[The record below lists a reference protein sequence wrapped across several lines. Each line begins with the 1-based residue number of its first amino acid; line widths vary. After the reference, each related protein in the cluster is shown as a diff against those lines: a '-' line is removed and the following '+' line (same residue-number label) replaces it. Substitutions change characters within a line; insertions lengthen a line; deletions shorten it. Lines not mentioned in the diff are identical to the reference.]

1 MPITS
6 RCALLLALAAGTP
19 IPAAAQQT
27 AGSDSTRLVV
37 LVVVDQM
44 RADYLSRFAGQ
55 FTGGLGRLVQ
65 HGSVFLHG
73 QQDHAITE
81 TAPGHSTL
89 LSGRTPSHTGI
100 VTNGRGVPD
109 PATRLVG
116 WPNERGASPRNFNGT
131 ELYDWML
138 TADSNARVLGVSRKD
153 RGAILPV
160 GRAIAPVFWYHD
172 GGFTTST
179 WYADSLPTW
188 VQRFN
193 SQPILSRLA
202 GTSWRLLLPDSAYA
216 EPDSVPFENQY
227 RDFTFPHQLPGDTAR
242 LADDLPEYPVM
253 DSLTLAF
260 AWAGVKAMKL
270 GRGPGTDLL
279 TVSLSTTDAVGHAF
293 GVDSREIHDQILR
306 VDRWLGRFLDSLA
319 TVVPPDQMILA
330 LSADHGGT
338 PMPEYA
344 AKYRRQPGGRVW
356 LGDLARR
363 VGGELNRR
371 YHTDF
376 NFQFESGLLS
386 ANTDALRAHGLNVDS
401 IAAAMAAEAKNQ
413 RGVAQVYTPATL
425 RAAPDSERD
434 AWLWRRLIPEG
445 FGWLLAAS
453 PKEGWVWSTN
463 HPVGEHGSTLSSDL
477 TVPIVFLGRGIPAR
491 HWPDTVSTTD
501 IAPTLAALLGVKPT
515 QPLDGHA
522 LEQVVTPARG
532 Q

>member
-1 MPITS
+1 MPSIS
-6 RCALLLALAAGTP
+6 RGALLLAFLAGTP
-19 IPAAAQQT
+19 VPVAAQQR
-27 AGSDSTRLVV
+27 AHNDSTRLVV

-44 RADYLSRFAGQ
+44 RADYLSRFASQ
-55 FTGGLGRLVQ
+55 YTGGLGRLV
-65 HGSVFLHG
+65 HDGSVFLHG

-100 VTNGRGVPD
+100 VTNARGVPD
-109 PATRLVG
+109 PTTHLVG
-116 WPNERGASPRNFNGT
+116 WPDVTGASPRNFNGT

-138 TADSNARVLGVSRKD
+138 AADSNARVLGVSRKD

-160 GRAIAPVFWYHD
+160 GRAIAPVYWYHD
-172 GGFTTST
+172 GGFTTSSY
-179 WYADSLPTW
+179 YADSLPAW

-193 SQPILSRLA
+193 SQKILTRLA
-202 GTSWRLLLPDSAYA
+202 GTSWRLLLPDSAYS
-216 EPDSVPFENQY
+216 EPDSEPFENGEH
-227 RDFTFPHQLPGDTAR
+227 DVTFPHKLPADTGR

-260 AWAGVKAMKL
+260 AWDGVKALHL
-270 GRGPGTDLL
+270 GSGPSTDLL

-293 GVDSREIHDQILR
+293 GVDSREIHDQMLR

-319 TVVPPDQMILA
+319 TVVPRNRMILV

-344 AKYRRQPGGRVW
+344 AKYRHQAGGRVW

-363 VGGELNRR
+363 VGGELGRR

-376 NFQFESGLLS
+376 NFHFESGLLS
-386 ANTDALRAHGLNVDS
+386 ADTDALRARGIDVDS
-401 IAAAMAAEAKNQ
+401 LADAMAAEARNQ
-413 RGVAQVYTPATL
+413 RGVARVYTPATL
-425 RAAPDSERD
+425 RAAPASERD
-434 AWLWRRLIPEG
+434 AWLWRRLIPKD
-445 FGWLLAAS
+445 FGWLIAAS
-453 PKEGWVWSTN
+453 PDEGWVWSTN

-477 TVPIVFLGRGIPAR
+477 TVPIVFLGAGIPAR
-491 HWPDTVSTTD
+491 HWADTVSTTD
-501 IAPTLAALLGVKPT
+501 IAPTLAAMLGIKPT
-515 QPLDGHA
+515 EAVDG
-522 LEQVVTPARG
+522 QVLKQVIPSPHR